1 MDSIELEQV
10 LKTVRAF
17 VRDRVVA
24 LEAQIDA
31 EDQVPDQVRA
41 AAKEMGLYG
50 FAIPA
55 EYGGLGLSMWEE
67 AQLVFELGYTTP
79 SLRSM
84 FGTNNGIA
92 GHVLLEGGTE
102 EQKVG
107 WLPRL
112 ASGEVVASFALTEP
126 DAGSDP
132 AGLKT
137 VARRD
142 GDQWV
147 IDGAKRFITNAPTA
161 DVFMVFARTSPDER
175 GAKGITAFLVP
186 GDTQGVTVGSKDHKM
201 GQFGAHTADVHFDS
215 VAVGPENVIGGPDGV
230 GRGYSTAMRCLSHGR
245 IHIAALCVGMAERL
259 VDESVAYTRS
269 REQGGKPIAAF
280 QLVQGLVADS
290 VTDHYAGRA
299 LVLDVARRFDDGS
312 DLRVG
317 PATAKYFASEMV
329 GRVADRAIQI
339 HGGAGYMR
347 ETPVER
353 FYRDARL
360 FRIYEGTSQIQQVI
374 IAREVIGAA
383 THG

>member
-1 MDSIELEQV
+1 MEAAELEQV
-10 LKTVRAF
+10 LKTVRGF
-17 VRDRVVA
+17 VRDRVVPA
-24 LEAQIDA
+24 EPDIDA
-31 EDQVPDQVRA
+31 NDEVPDQIRS

-50 FAIPA
+50 FAIPE
-55 EYGGLGLSMWEE
+55 EYGGLGLSMSEE
-67 AQLVFELGYTTP
+67 ARLVFELGYTTP
-79 SLRSM
+79 ALRSM

-102 EQKVG
+102 VQKKE

-126 DAGSDP
+126 DAGSNP

-137 VARRD
+137 VARQK
-142 GDQWV
+142 GDSWV
-147 IDGAKRFITNAPTA
+147 IDGTKRFITNAPTA
-161 DVFMVFARTSPDER
+161 DVFMVFARTDPDER
-175 GAKGITAFLVP
+175 GSRGITAFLVP
-186 GDTQGVTVGSKDHKM
+186 RDTPGLSVGPRDHKM
-201 GQFGAHTADVHFDS
+201 GQFGAWTADVILDG
-215 VAVGPENVIGGPDGV
+215 VTVGPENVIGGDGGV

-259 VDESVAYTRS
+259 VDESVDYART
-269 REQGGKPIAAF
+269 REQGGKAIAAF

-290 VTDHYAGRA
+290 VTDLYAGRA
-299 LVLDVARRFDDGS
+299 LVLDVARRFDEGS

-329 GRVADRAIQI
+329 GRVADRAVQI

-347 ETPVER
+347 ETTVER

-374 IAREVIGAA
+374 IARETIGSAVD
-383 THG
+383 